1 MVCPGTS
8 PSRMRKAAAAREAMP
23 PPTRYVA
30 HYYQVESQGSLH
42 TFSLPSSTCRARD
55 RAFYMKRY
63 RRTQSLSFRSAEVTV
78 SN

>member
-1 MVCPGTS
+1 M
-8 PSRMRKAAAAREAMP
+8 SRYISVTNEESCSGKRSDTAAYEIRCRTIVKSSHRDHFTLSRCQVQLAARN
-23 PPTRYVA
+23 
-30 HYYQVESQGSLH
+30 
-42 TFSLPSSTCRARD
+42 